1 MPINALRRLHEAT
14 ASEVESLSI
23 SRIES
28 RRYVMHFLADRLL
41 AIAPRNLVD
50 LIDPCRFNQPK
61 LLQLLTTTMK
71 DGLPAS
77 GCELNDAVQREFAK
91 PEATLFV
98 LAASSG
104 CMLQHALLHLAGG
117 DREQEGDLKIPGVEV
132 ITGPLNQEIEDL
144 KRIPPL
150 LSFSP
155 LSPPLGLSDTDAMT
169 EDSASDL
176 QRPTS
181 NRLREE
187 DDIQTPKQ
195 RHLQLISSSREIWD
209 DIHTDYN
216 RTGRTRYHHAQSF
229 RPSIP
234 LCWRKK
240 YRGGLPPLSSPP
252 FSLRAKLYKTESFLI
267 EDMAGA
273 LIQSINIPASL
284 AGPRN
289 GKFQGP
295 GKVKRAIS
303 MMVSLQTPG
312 LRMRSFS
319 GLRVGNA
326 LDSLRYS
333 QKDFHSKMRAVIS
346 VRKGIAS
353 RGVVRAMF
361 ERFTEKAIKVIML
374 AQEEARRLGHNFV
387 GTEQILLG
395 LIGEGTGIAA
405 KVLKSMGINL
415 KDARVEV
422 EKIIGRGSGFVAV
435 EIPFT
440 PRAKRVLELSL
451 EEARQ
456 LGHNY
461 IGSEHL
467 LLGLLREGEGVAA
480 RVLENLGADP
490 ANIRTQVIRMVGE
503 NTEAVSAGVG
513 GGSTGNKMPTLE
525 EYGTNLTKLAEEG
538 KLDPVVGR
546 QQQIERVT
554 QILGRRTKNNPC
566 LIGEPGVGK
575 TAIAE
580 GLAQR
585 IANGDVPETIEGKK
599 VITLDMGL
607 LVAGTKYRGE
617 FEERL
622 KKLMEEI
629 KQSDEIIL
637 FIDEVHTLIGAGAA
651 EGAIDA
657 ANILKPALARGEL
670 QCIGATTLDEYRK
683 HIEKDAALERRFQP
697 VKVPEPTVDET
708 IQILKGLRERYEI
721 HHKLRYTDESLVAAA
736 QLSYQYISDRF
747 LPDKA
752 IDLID
757 EAGSRVRLRHA
768 QLPEEARE
776 LEKELRQITKEK
788 NEAVRGQ
795 DFEKAG
801 ELRDREMDLKAQISA
816 VADKSKEMSK
826 AETEAGDGGAVVT
839 EADIQHIVSS
849 WTGIPVEK
857 VSTDESD
864 RLLKMEEIL
873 HKRVIGQDEA
883 VKAISRAIRR
893 ARVGLKNPSRPI
905 ASFIFSGPTGVGKSE
920 LAKALA
926 AYYFGSEEAMIR
938 LDMSEFMERH
948 TVSKLIG
955 SPPGYVGYTEGGQL
969 TEAVRRRPYTVVLFD
984 EIEKAHPD
992 VFNMMLQILEDGRLT
1007 DSKGRT
1013 VDFKNTLLIMT
1024 SNVGSSVI
1032 EKGGRRIGFD
1042 LEYDEKDSS
1051 YNRIKSLVTEEL
1063 KQYFRP
1069 EFLNRLDEMIVFRQL
1084 TKQEV
1089 KEIADI
1095 MLKEVFQRLE
1105 MKDIELQVTE
1115 RFRDR
1120 VVEEGYNPSYGA
1132 RPLRRAIMRLLED
1145 SMAEKMLSCEIKG
1158 GDSVIVD
1165 VDSDGNVIVL
1175 NGSGGAT
1182 LEPLAEAP
1190 LSI

>member
-1 MPINALRRLHEAT
+1 MAHSLLQPTRLH
-14 ASEVESLSI
+14 
-23 SRIES
+23 
-28 RRYVMHFLADRLL
+28 
-41 AIAPRNLVD
+41 
-50 LIDPCRFNQPK
+50 
-61 LLQLLTTTMK
+61 
-71 DGLPAS
+71 
-77 GCELNDAVQREFAK
+77 
-91 PEATLFV
+91 
-98 LAASSG
+98 
-104 CMLQHALLHLAGG
+104 
-117 DREQEGDLKIPGVEV
+117 
-132 ITGPLNQEIEDL
+132 
-144 KRIPPL
+144 
-150 LSFSP
+150 
-155 LSPPLGLSDTDAMT
+155 
-169 EDSASDL
+169 
-176 QRPTS
+176 
-181 NRLREE
+181 
-187 DDIQTPKQ
+187 
-195 RHLQLISSSREIWD
+195 SSSTSSRQF
-209 DIHTDYN
+209 
-216 RTGRTRYHHAQSF
+216 TRSNESK
-229 RPSIP
+229 R
-234 LCWRKK
+234 
-240 YRGGLPPLSSPP
+240 LS
-252 FSLRAKLYKTESFLI
+252 AT
-267 EDMAGA
+267 
-273 LIQSINIPASL
+273 
-284 AGPRN
+284 
-289 GKFQGP
+289 
-295 GKVKRAIS
+295 
-303 MMVSLQTPG
+303 MMCCSRSAPTRLS
-312 LRMRSFS
+312 SFS
-319 GLRVGNA
+319 GLRRANSVDAMLHQGQHTF
-326 LDSLRYS
+326 L
-333 QKDFHSKMRAVIS
+333 SKLAAATTVNRRGRS
-346 VRKGIAS
+346 S
-353 RGVVRAMF
+353 RMTPRAMF

-374 AQEEARRLGHNFV
+374 SQEEARRLGHNFV

-395 LIGEGTGIAA
+395 LIGEGTGLAA
-405 KVLKSMGINL
+405 KTLKAIGIHL
-415 KDARVEV
+415 KDARIEV

-461 IGSEHL
+461 IAPEHL
-467 LLGLLREGEGVAA
+467 LLALLREGEGVSA
-480 RVLENLGADP
+480 RVLEALGADIN
-490 ANIRTQVIRMVGE
+490 NIRTQASIGISFLTSGE
-503 NTEAVSAGVG
+503 NQDPAAVG
-513 GGSTGNKMPTLE
+513 GGDRSSGSNMPTLE

-538 KLDPVVGR
+538 KLDPVSGR
-546 QQQIERVT
+546 QEQIERVV

-622 KKLMEEI
+622 KKLM
-629 KQSDEIIL
+629 DEIRKSDDILL

-683 HIEKDAALERRFQP
+683 HIEKDPALERRFQP
-697 VKVPEPTVDET
+697 VRVPEPTVDEA
-708 IQILKGLRERYEI
+708 IEILKGLRERYEI
-721 HHKLRYTDESLVAAA
+721 HHKLHYTDEALVAAA
-736 QLSYQYISDRF
+736 QLSHQYISDRF

-757 EAGSRVRLRHA
+757 EAGSRVRLQHA
-768 QLPEEARE
+768 QLPEDAKE
-776 LEKELRQITKEK
+776 LEKFIRGVTKEK
-788 NEAVRGQ
+788 NEAVRSQ

-801 ELRDREMDLKAQISA
+801 ELRDREMDLRAQMSIL
-816 VADKSKEMSK
+816 VEKNKEMTK
-826 AETEAGDGGAVVT
+826 AETEAGEGGPVVT
-839 EADIQHIVSS
+839 EVDIQHIVSA

-857 VSTDESD
+857 VSVDESG
-864 RLLKMEEIL
+864 RLLKMEETL
-873 HKRVIGQDEA
+873 HTRVIGQDEA

-893 ARVGLKNPSRPI
+893 ARVGLKNPNRPI

-926 AYYFGSEEAMIR
+926 TYYFGSEEAMIR

-1024 SNVGSSVI
+1024 SNIGSNVI

-1042 LEYDEKDSS
+1042 LDYNEKDSS

-1084 TKQEV
+1084 TKLEV
-1089 KEIADI
+1089 KQISDI
-1095 MLKEVFQRLE
+1095 MLKEVFKRLE
-1105 MKDIELQVTE
+1105 VRDIELNVTE

-1120 VVEEGYNPSYGA
+1120 VVDEGYDPSYGA

-1145 SMAEKMLSCEIKG
+1145 SMAEKMLAREIKE

-1165 VDSDGNVIVL
+1165 VDSDGKVIVL
-1175 NGSGGAT
+1175 NGSSGVAP
-1182 LEPLAEAP
+1182 EPSPEP
-1190 LSI
+1190 VVF

>member
-1 MPINALRRLHEAT
+1 MAMSTRVLA
-14 ASEVESLSI
+14 ESAAPSLACYQRNI
-23 SRIES
+23 PSRESGRS
-28 RRYVMHFLADRLL
+28 RRSARMMSS
-41 AIAPRNLVD
+41 
-50 LIDPCRFNQPK
+50 QP
-61 LLQLLTTTMK
+61 Q
-71 DGLPAS
+71 A
-77 GCELNDAVQREFAK
+77 
-91 PEATLFV
+91 
-98 LAASSG
+98 
-104 CMLQHALLHLAGG
+104 
-117 DREQEGDLKIPGVEV
+117 
-132 ITGPLNQEIEDL
+132 
-144 KRIPPL
+144 
-150 LSFSP
+150 
-155 LSPPLGLSDTDAMT
+155 
-169 EDSASDL
+169 
-176 QRPTS
+176 
-181 NRLREE
+181 
-187 DDIQTPKQ
+187 
-195 RHLQLISSSREIWD
+195 
-209 DIHTDYN
+209 
-216 RTGRTRYHHAQSF
+216 
-229 RPSIP
+229 
-234 LCWRKK
+234 
-240 YRGGLPPLSSPP
+240 
-252 FSLRAKLYKTESFLI
+252 
-267 EDMAGA
+267 
-273 LIQSINIPASL
+273 
-284 AGPRN
+284 
-289 GKFQGP
+289 
-295 GKVKRAIS
+295 
-303 MMVSLQTPG
+303 PG
-312 LRMRSFS
+312 LRIQGFL
-319 GLRVGNA
+319 GLRGQNV
-326 LDSLRYS
+326 LDMLGRSR
-333 QKDFHSKMRAVIS
+333 QDFHSK
-346 VRKGIAS
+346 VRLTMSS
-353 RGVVRAMF
+353 RRGKPSRCMPKAMF

-490 ANIRTQVIRMVGE
+490 SNIRTQVIRMVGE
-503 NTEAVSAGVG
+503 NNEVTANVG
-513 GGSTGNKMPTLE
+513 GGSNSNKMPTLE

-546 QQQIERVT
+546 QPQIERVV

-585 IANGDVPETIEGKK
+585 IASGDVPETIEGKK

-683 HIEKDAALERRFQP
+683 HIEKDPALERRFQP
-697 VKVPEPTVDET
+697 VKVPEPSVDET
-708 IQILKGLRERYEI
+708 IQILNGLRERYEI
-721 HHKLRYTDESLVAAA
+721 HHKLRYTDEALVAAA
-736 QLSYQYISDRF
+736 HLSYQYISDRF

-768 QLPEEARE
+768 QVPEEAKE

-801 ELRDREMDLKAQISA
+801 TLRDREIELRAEISA
-816 VADKSKEMSK
+816 IQAKGKEMSK
-826 AETEAGDGGAVVT
+826 AESETGDGGPFVT
-839 EADIQHIVSS
+839 ESDIQHIVSS

-864 RLLKMEEIL
+864 RLLKMEETL
-873 HKRVIGQDEA
+873 HTRVIGQDEA

-893 ARVGLKNPSRPI
+893 ARVGLKNPNHPI

-1042 LEYDEKDSS
+1042 LESDEKDSS

-1084 TKQEV
+1084 TKLEV

-1095 MLKEVFQRLE
+1095 MLKEVFERLKKKE
-1105 MKDIELQVTE
+1105 IELQVTE
-1115 RFRDR
+1115 RFRER
-1120 VVEEGYNPSYGA
+1120 VVDEGYNPSYGA

-1145 SMAEKMLSCEIKG
+1145 SMAEKMLSREIKE

-1165 VDSDGNVIVL
+1165 VDSDGNVTVL
-1175 NGSGGAT
+1175 NGSSGAPKA
-1182 LEPLAEAP
+1182 LEEEDPLP
-1190 LSI
+1190 VV